1 MKYYLKDWRQR
12 IHKIEYSSR
21 EKLRTDLT
29 DVALKLRDLYREK
42 LLNDEVRKS
51 IVNRL
56 MNMSD
61 KDANSVHT
69 DSMITEA
76 EHIQAIMDELYVK
89 INNNKMLV
97 SDIDSTQKIDVS
109 SFLGTGYSFKLP
121 EIYEENI
128 DELCGLI
135 DSIKEW

>member
-69 DSMITEA
+69 DSIITEA

>member
-21 EKLRTDLT
+21 ERLRTDLT

-69 DSMITEA
+69 DSIITEA

-97 SDIDSTQKIDVS
+97 SDIDSAQKIDVS

-128 DELCGLI
+128 DELRGLI
-135 DSIKEW
+135 DSIEEW

>member
-12 IHKIEYSSR
+12 IHNIEYSSR

>member
-61 KDANSVHT
+61 KDANNVHT

-97 SDIDSTQKIDVS
+97 SDIDSAQKIDVS

-128 DELCGLI
+128 DELRGLI
-135 DSIKEW
+135 DSIEEW

>member
-29 DVALKLRDLYREK
+29 DVAHKLRDLYREK